1 MVTITSSQNI
11 GCNHTDCRTTWH
23 KHGVNCWDC
32 SRIWEEKT
40 ERKTKK
46 GCFARGNEEETE
58 GRKWAREEEDD
69 WANKTLQGAETPSA
83 HKCSYSKQKRDSCSG
98 MAKISYY
105 IFTYLCI
112 SVLLFWNVGHRRL
125 SQTNVKHTFY
135 LLPTLLMPY
144 TVGAYCFC
152 GWHCCA
158 NNVDFQ
164 AFLAVSK
171 HMTPN

>member
-1 MVTITSSQNI
+1 MLLLLLILKSTFGWPFQCNFKWSFKNWPHKIFYLSLQFLCSFFISRVVTVTSSQNI

-46 GCFARGNEEETE
+46 GCFARGNEEETD

-98 MAKISYY
+98 MAIISYH
-105 IFTYLCI
+105 IFTYKCVTI
-112 SVLLFWNVGHRRL
+112 VKCW
-125 SQTNVKHTFY
+125 SQMFVTNV
-135 LLPTLLMPY
+135 
-144 TVGAYCFC
+144 
-152 GWHCCA
+152 
-158 NNVDFQ
+158 
-164 AFLAVSK
+164 
-171 HMTPN
+171 